1 MQRRNFSTEIYQSP
15 ETNSGSATL
24 AAVLTQ
30 LQYVSPHSA
39 CLSVISKAA
48 DRTGLCG
55 QPAGRVL
62 RRMEIQPTMAVGR
75 LSRSQLLQ
83 LAHTFY
89 RFARRL
95 PAPVTIEPVEAGLC
109 RV

>member
-1 MQRRNFSTEIYQSP
+1 MQSCTQ
-15 ETNSGSATL
+15 TSALKTDPAC
-24 AAVLTQ
+24 AAFASVLTQ
-30 LQYVSPHSA
+30 IQYLTPHAA
-39 CLSVISKAA
+39 CMKVIAQAA

-55 QPAGRVL
+55 HPADRAL
-62 RRMEIQPTMAVGR
+62 RRLDIRPSLAVGR

-95 PAPVTIEPVEAGLC
+95 PAPLAVEPADANFC
-109 RV
+109 RI